1 MKVILKQTLPK
12 VGKEGQV
19 VSVKPGFARNFLFPK
34 GMAVIA
40 DKSQVKALETRNARI
55 ASRLES
61 TKADAEALA
70 AKLSGIT
77 VNIAAKSADQG
88 KLFGAVTSGDIADAI
103 NKEAGTTLDKKQVP
117 MIQPIKRM
125 GRFKTELDLHPKVD
139 CFITVVVY
147 DEAEGIPA
155 EVVEEVAEVE
165 ETVEAVEADEE
176 AN

>member
-61 TKADAEALA
+61 TKAEAEALA
-70 AKLSGIT
+70 GKLNGLT

-88 KLFGAVTSGDIADAI
+88 KLFGAVTSADIAEAI
-103 NKEAGTTLDKKQVP
+103 NKEAGTSLDRKQVP

-125 GRFKTELDLHPKVD
+125 GKFKTELDLHPKVD
-139 CFITVVVY
+139 CFVNVVVY
-147 DEAEGIPA
+147 DEAEGLPT
-155 EVVEEVAEVE
+155 
-165 ETVEAVEADEE
+165 ETVEAAPEVEEAVEAEE